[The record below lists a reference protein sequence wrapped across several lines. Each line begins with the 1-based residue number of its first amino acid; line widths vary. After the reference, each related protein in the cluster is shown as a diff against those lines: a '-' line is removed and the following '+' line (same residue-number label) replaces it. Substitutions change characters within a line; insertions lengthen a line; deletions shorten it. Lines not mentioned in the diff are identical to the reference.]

1 MTRVLNLYAGIG
13 GNRALWP
20 PEADVTAVEND
31 PEIAEAYS
39 ALWPDDVVVVGDAHQ
54 YLLDHLGDGWDLVWS
69 SPPCPSHSKLNQFE
83 FGKGRIR
90 YPMLDSLYGEIL
102 LLRHW
107 STNPTSWL
115 VENVIPYY
123 TPLIPPNAQLG
134 RHYAWTNIPVP
145 SISPEK
151 TGPKI
156 SRVRK
161 ASYRVK
167 KGTLSPMEC
176 AEAKDFEAAYGI
188 TLPPCADSWG
198 REKRRQ
204 VMRNCVDPKIG
215 LAVWDAAFNRD
226 RMEQDTLLGVK
237 L

>member
-1 MTRVLNLYAGIG
+1 MTRVLNLYAGVG

-20 PEADVTAVEND
+20 EEADVTAVEKD

-39 ALWPDDVVVVGDAHQ
+39 VLWPNDVVVIGDAHQ
-54 YLLDHLGDGWDLVWS
+54 YLLNHLGDGWDLIWS

-107 STNPTSWL
+107 APKATSWL

-123 TPLIPPNAQLG
+123 TPLIPPDAQLG

-145 SISPEK
+145 SISRDK
-151 TGPKI
+151 AGPQI
-156 SRVRK
+156 SR
-161 ASYRVK
+161 AK
-167 KGTLSPMEC
+167 KVSCAKKPTLSPHEWMK
-176 AEAKDFEAAYGI
+176 AKDYEQFYGLH
-188 TLPPCADSWG
+188 LPPCADSWG
-198 REKRRQ
+198 SEKRLQ

-226 RMEQDTLLGVK
+226 NAEQDTLLGVK